1 MSPGQVEHDHAEDA
15 AAGGDQLACPGGWRD
30 VAVADAVEGDEGPP
44 DEGDEE
50 GDVGGDV
57 DGDG

>member
-1 MSPGQVEHDHAEDA
+1 MPPGQVEHDHAEDA
-15 AAGGDQLACPGGWRD
+15 AAGGDQLASPGGRRD

-44 DEGDEE
+44 DEGDEK